1 MKKSRILAGLV
12 SAVSALS
19 LMASTTA
26 NAAQLI
32 QNGKDT
38 LDKFEASLIPV
49 SETGVVDLSDD
60 ETAYHANSWC
70 PFERIFSLREAGVD
84 SDIELIL
91 KHTESIIIKT
101 PRTDT
106 DYMRFLLDLNGEAPE
121 SIIETVES
129 AFPEVT
135 VNYYYAYANDFT
147 VAEFYA
153 GFSSGDHDANLET
166 AKNIADFVFDNYDER
181 EVTGDFGKYKYL
193 YTGLEYGYW
202 VKAAE
207 EEEDI
212 MPHEEFI
219 ALFNEFCSANNI
231 NASIEAS
238 PEYVE
243 THRIFGM
250 SSTDKLKLKYVD
262 AYHIDIDYADIHDTQ
277 KADALTKFMRSYGY
291 NCNGD
296 RREVFIP
303 SPGSYT
309 FVPDDYELPTAS
321 ADTADILTPETV
333 TLSGD
338 ANCDGK
344 VDISDAV
351 LILQYLSNPEKYPI
365 SAQGLLNADIVGND
379 GVTAL
384 DALQIQMIEAGS
396 VS

>member
-1 MKKSRILAGLV
+1 
-12 SAVSALS
+12 
-19 LMASTTA
+19 
-26 NAAQLI
+26 
-32 QNGKDT
+32 
-38 LDKFEASLIPV
+38 
-49 SETGVVDLSDD
+49 
-60 ETAYHANSWC
+60 
-70 PFERIFSLREAGVD
+70 
-84 SDIELIL
+84 
-91 KHTESIIIKT
+91 
-101 PRTDT
+101 
-106 DYMRFLLDLNGEAPE
+106 
-121 SIIETVES
+121 
-129 AFPEVT
+129 
-135 VNYYYAYANDFT
+135 
-147 VAEFYA
+147 
-153 GFSSGDHDANLET
+153 
-166 AKNIADFVFDNYDER
+166 
-181 EVTGDFGKYKYL
+181 
-193 YTGLEYGYW
+193 
-202 VKAAE
+202 
-207 EEEDI
+207 
-212 MPHEEFI
+212 
-219 ALFNEFCSANNI
+219 
-231 NASIEAS
+231 
-238 PEYVE
+238 
-243 THRIFGM
+243 M

-396 VS
+396 IS